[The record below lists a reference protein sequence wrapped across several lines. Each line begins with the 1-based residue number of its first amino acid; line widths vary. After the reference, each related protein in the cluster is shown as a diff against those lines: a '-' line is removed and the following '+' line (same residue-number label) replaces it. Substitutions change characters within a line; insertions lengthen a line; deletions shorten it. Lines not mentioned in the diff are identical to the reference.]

1 MAETK
6 PRPRPRTV
14 AQWKEARRERYRR
27 AGNNGGFRVLPI
39 KVIDSDA
46 FNELSKS
53 AKIVLIL
60 SLCMLDYWHKKHNG
74 KLKRE
79 TSVGPLRNEGRF
91 SLPNHLLKERGI
103 KGEDTIARV
112 RRELVA
118 AGFWDTVE
126 TGTVFN
132 SAVFHWSDRWTQYN
146 QRSIEVRKQID
157 TDQTAPGYCLYP
169 NITKY
174 NENLRA
180 SKDAHTLN
188 PSANNNDAQEDQ
200 HEYRA
205 QIELFPEVVAM

>member
-1 MAETK
+1 MTETK

-14 AQWKEARRERYRR
+14 AQWKEVRRERYRR
-27 AGNNGGFRVLPI
+27 AGNNGGFRVLPT

-60 SLCMLDYWHKKHNG
+60 SLYQLDYWHKMHRG
-74 KLKRE
+74 VPKRE

-91 SLPNHLLKERGI
+91 SLPNNLLKERGI

-118 AGFWDTVE
+118 AGFWE
-126 TGTVFN
+126 TEQTGSLLQTGIFR
-132 SAVFHWSDRWTQYN
+132 WSDNWLCYN
-146 QRSIEVRKQID
+146 QRSVEVRKQID
-157 TDQTAPGYCLYP
+157 PEQMPPGCCLYP

-174 NENLRA
+174 NAERQA
-180 SKDAHTLN
+180 S
-188 PSANNNDAQEDQ
+188 NDVHRRSQAPTHNDTHEE
-200 HEYRA
+200 HEYPA
-205 QIELFPEVVAM
+205 QIQLFPEVVAM

>member
-1 MAETK
+1 MEQTK
-6 PRPRPRTV
+6 PRPRPKSV

-27 AGNNGGFRVLPI
+27 AGSNGGFRVLPT

-60 SLCMLDYWHKKHNG
+60 SLCMLDYWHKRHKG
-74 KLKRE
+74 QPKTD
-79 TSVGPLRNEGRF
+79 TSIGPLRNDGTF
-91 SLPNHLLKERGI
+91 SLPNNFLKERGI

-118 AGFWDTVE
+118 AGFWDTVA

-132 SAVFHWSDRWTQYN
+132 SAVFRWSDKWLCYN
-146 QRSIEVRKQID
+146 QRSAKARNQID
-157 TDQTAPGYCLYP
+157 PKQMPPGYCMYP
-169 NITKY
+169 NIIKH

-180 SKDAHTLN
+180 SKQSQSQSQGPTHNDAHN
-188 PSANNNDAQEDQ
+188 E
-200 HEYRA
+200 HEYPV
-205 QIELFPEVVAM
+205 QLELFPRVTAM